1 MGIPTSGN
9 EWIKGLQGSMRLETI
24 NVQKHQFTSLKG
36 TKEIDGG
43 TEPELELCRA
53 IVAKVQWDVAE
64 EKRIYR
70 SENLDHRSRK
80 KTVRGK
86 KRNQRTGH
94 LDDVQGWAWG
104 EQSRKKPGGCGQG
117 EGYLVI

>member
-1 MGIPTSGN
+1 
-9 EWIKGLQGSMRLETI
+9 MRLETI
-24 NVQKHQFTSLKG
+24 NVQKNQFTSLKG

-43 TEPELELCRA
+43 IEPGLELCRA
-53 IVAKVQWDVAE
+53 IVAEVQWDVAE

-70 SENLDHRSRK
+70 SESLDHRSRK

-104 EQSRKKPGGCGQG
+104 EQSRKQPGGSWVVAK
-117 EGYLVI
+117 ETDKW